1 MKISKLLNKKNSIF
15 LILFFLFAFNSYA
28 QDEPVDIWNID
39 KSKTDEQVIT
49 EEKAETTESNE
60 EIVEQQTID
69 TEDLK
74 IESEILLDQKLE
86 SKDVKIL
93 GLYDPSEN
101 GLTMQMWRNSN
112 GNELKSIFASLD
124 KIDLSKDANK
134 IIEISLLTNANY
146 PSKDIS
152 FEEFSNIKSNW
163 LIKNSNLDLIEEYLI
178 SNELLN
184 ESPELVIH
192 LINEHLSKSNLEK
205 ACQIFEK
212 SKTSPADEYLF
223 KFKLYCLINSDQ
235 KEQAQ
240 LIYDLR
246 KELGFEDKYFEKK
259 INYLLGLTEE
269 MPEEM
274 PEEISENSI
283 LDFHL
288 AHRINPNF
296 TFEPN
301 QNTSKIIW
309 SYLSSSNLLFKADQ
323 IDISDLEKISVI
335 ENATHD
341 QNYSE
346 KELYEIYK
354 KFQFNINQ
362 LLTIKDSY
370 KLLPKSE
377 GRALVYQGILL
388 TTDIPKQIEL
398 MKILKDSFLEEN
410 IGNAFDS
417 ELDKF
422 LTNIEIEDVPSNF
435 TTFYSANTNK
445 TVASENSEIKFN
457 NKILHQSKLVNYFDN
472 GYKLKEI
479 EKEVENF
486 LKKIKKNK
494 KYFISKKD
502 IIFLETLKSDGIKVS
517 EKYDDLYKIDDD
529 KEIPTD
535 IQNMIIKED
544 IGGALLR
551 IAQVIGQDNIEEIDD
566 DTIYFIISTLNKLDI
581 DPIRNRMLLKVL
593 PLKV

>member
-1 MKISKLLNKKNSIF
+1 MKISKLLNKKNSIY
-15 LILFFLFAFNSYA
+15 LIIFFLFSFNLYA

-39 KSKTDEQVIT
+39 KSKTGDQAIT
-49 EEKAETTESNE
+49 EEKVESTELNE
-60 EIVEQQTID
+60 EIVEQKTID

-74 IESEILLDQKLE
+74 IKNEILLDQKLE

-101 GLTMQMWRNSN
+101 GLSMQMWRNSN
-112 GNELKSIFASLD
+112 GDELKNIFTSLD
-124 KIDLSKDANK
+124 KIDLSKDANN
-134 IIEISLLTNANY
+134 IIRISLLTNANY
-146 PSKDIS
+146 PNKNIS

-163 LIKNSNLDLIEEYLI
+163 LIKNSNLDLIEEYLT

-184 ESPELVIH
+184 ENPKLVIH
-192 LINEHLSKSNLEK
+192 LINKHLSKSNLEK

-212 SKTSPADEYLF
+212 SKTSPEDEYLF
-223 KFKLYCLINSDQ
+223 KFKLYCLINSGE

-246 KELGFEDKYFEKK
+246 KELGFKDEYFEKK
-259 INYLLGLTEE
+259 VNYLLGLA
-269 MPEEM
+269 EEM

-288 AHRINPNF
+288 AHRTNPNF
-296 TFEPN
+296 TFEPS

-323 IDISDLEKISVI
+323 IDISDVEKISVI

-346 KELYEIYK
+346 NELYEIYK

-388 TTDIPKQIEL
+388 TTDIPKKLEL

-435 TTFYSANTNK
+435 TSFYNTNTNK
-445 TVASENSEIKFN
+445 SVASENSEIKFN

-472 GYKLKEI
+472 GYKFKEI
-479 EKEVENF
+479 EKELENF

-494 KYFISKKD
+494 KYLLSKKD
-502 IIFLETLKSDGIKVS
+502 IIFIEALKSDGIKVS

>member
-15 LILFFLFAFNSYA
+15 LILFFLFSFNSYA

-184 ESPELVIH
+184 ENPELVIH

-259 INYLLGLTEE
+259 
-269 MPEEM
+269 
-274 PEEISENSI
+274 
-283 LDFHL
+283 
-288 AHRINPNF
+288 
-296 TFEPN
+296 
-301 QNTSKIIW
+301 
-309 SYLSSSNLLFKADQ
+309 
-323 IDISDLEKISVI
+323 
-335 ENATHD
+335 
-341 QNYSE
+341 
-346 KELYEIYK
+346 
-354 KFQFNINQ
+354 
-362 LLTIKDSY
+362 
-370 KLLPKSE
+370 
-377 GRALVYQGILL
+377 
-388 TTDIPKQIEL
+388 
-398 MKILKDSFLEEN
+398 
-410 IGNAFDS
+410 
-417 ELDKF
+417 
-422 LTNIEIEDVPSNF
+422 
-435 TTFYSANTNK
+435 
-445 TVASENSEIKFN
+445 
-457 NKILHQSKLVNYFDN
+457 
-472 GYKLKEI
+472 
-479 EKEVENF
+479 
-486 LKKIKKNK
+486 
-494 KYFISKKD
+494 
-502 IIFLETLKSDGIKVS
+502 
-517 EKYDDLYKIDDD
+517 
-529 KEIPTD
+529 
-535 IQNMIIKED
+535 
-544 IGGALLR
+544 
-551 IAQVIGQDNIEEIDD
+551 
-566 DTIYFIISTLNKLDI
+566 
-581 DPIRNRMLLKVL
+581 
-593 PLKV
+593 

>member
-15 LILFFLFAFNSYA
+15 LILFFLFSFNSYA

-49 EEKAETTESNE
+49 EEKVETTESNE

-101 GLTMQMWRNSN
+101 GLSMQMWRNSN

-184 ESPELVIH
+184 ESPELVNH

-212 SKTSPADEYLF
+212 SKTSPEDEYLF

-246 KELGFEDKYFEKK
+246 KELGFEDEYFEKK
-259 INYLLGLTEE
+259 INYLLGLT
-269 MPEEM
+269 EEM

-288 AHRINPNF
+288 AHRTNPNF

-388 TTDIPKQIEL
+388 TTDIPKKLEL

-435 TTFYSANTNK
+435 TTFYSTNTNK

-502 IIFLETLKSDGIKVS
+502 IIFIESLKSDGIKVS

>member
-15 LILFFLFAFNSYA
+15 LILFFLFSFNSYA

-101 GLTMQMWRNSN
+101 GLSMQMWRNSN
-112 GNELKSIFASLD
+112 GNELKKIFASLD

-184 ESPELVIH
+184 ESPELVNH

-212 SKTSPADEYLF
+212 SKTSPEDEYLF

-246 KELGFEDKYFEKK
+246 KELGFEDEYFEKK
-259 INYLLGLTEE
+259 INYLLGLT
-269 MPEEM
+269 EEM

-288 AHRINPNF
+288 AHRTNPNF

-335 ENATHD
+335 ENATHN

-346 KELYEIYK
+346 NELYEIYK

-388 TTDIPKQIEL
+388 TTDIPKKLEL

-435 TTFYSANTNK
+435 TAFYSTNTNK

-502 IIFLETLKSDGIKVS
+502 IIFIEALKSDGIKVS

>member
-1 MKISKLLNKKNSIF
+1 MKISKLLNKKNNII
-15 LILFFLFAFNSYA
+15 LILFFLFSFNLYA

-39 KSKTDEQVIT
+39 KPKTNEQVIA
-49 EEKAETTESNE
+49 EEKVDSTESNK
-60 EIVEQQTID
+60 EIVEQQTVL

-101 GLTMQMWRNSN
+101 GLSMQMWRNSN
-112 GNELKSIFASLD
+112 GDELKNIFTSLD
-124 KIDLSKDANK
+124 KIDLSKDANN
-134 IIEISLLTNANY
+134 IIRISLLTNANY
-146 PSKDIS
+146 PSKNIS

-163 LIKNSNLDLIEEYLI
+163 LIKNSNLDLIEEYLT

-184 ESPELVIH
+184 ENPKLVSH
-192 LINEHLSKSNLEK
+192 LINKHLSKSNLEK
-205 ACQIFEK
+205 ACQFFEK
-212 SKTSPADEYLF
+212 TKTSPEDEYLF
-223 KFKLYCLINSDQ
+223 KFKLYCLINSGK

-246 KELGFEDKYFEKK
+246 KELGFKDEYFEKK
-259 INYLLGLTEE
+259 INYFLGLTQEI
-269 MPEEM
+269 

-288 AHRINPNF
+288 AHRTNPNF
-296 TFEPN
+296 TFEPS

-323 IDISDLEKISVI
+323 IDISDVEKISVI

-346 KELYEIYK
+346 NELYEIYK

-370 KLLPKSE
+370 KLLPQSE

-388 TTDIPKQIEL
+388 TTDIPKKLEL

-417 ELDKF
+417 ELDNF
-422 LTNIEIEDVPSNF
+422 LKNIEVEDVPSNY
-435 TTFYSANTNK
+435 TSFYSINTNK
-445 TVASENSEIKFN
+445 TAVSQNSEIKFN

-472 GYKLKEI
+472 GYKFKEI
-479 EKEVENF
+479 EKELEKF

-494 KYFISKKD
+494 KYFLSKKD
-502 IIFLETLKSDGIKVS
+502 IIFIEALKSDGIKVS

>member
-15 LILFFLFAFNSYA
+15 LILFFLFSFNSYA

-49 EEKAETTESNE
+49 EEKVETTESNE

-101 GLTMQMWRNSN
+101 GLSMQMWRNSN

-184 ESPELVIH
+184 ENPELVNH

-212 SKTSPADEYLF
+212 SKTSPEDEYLF

-246 KELGFEDKYFEKK
+246 KELGFEDEYFEKK
-259 INYLLGLTEE
+259 INYLLGLTD
-269 MPEEM
+269 EM

-288 AHRINPNF
+288 AHRTNPNF

-388 TTDIPKQIEL
+388 TTDIPKKLEL

-435 TTFYSANTNK
+435 TTFYSTNTNK
-445 TVASENSEIKFN
+445 TVAS
-457 NKILHQSKLVNYFDN
+457 
-472 GYKLKEI
+472 
-479 EKEVENF
+479 
-486 LKKIKKNK
+486 
-494 KYFISKKD
+494 
-502 IIFLETLKSDGIKVS
+502 
-517 EKYDDLYKIDDD
+517 
-529 KEIPTD
+529 
-535 IQNMIIKED
+535 
-544 IGGALLR
+544 
-551 IAQVIGQDNIEEIDD
+551 
-566 DTIYFIISTLNKLDI
+566 
-581 DPIRNRMLLKVL
+581 
-593 PLKV
+593 

>member
-1 MKISKLLNKKNSIF
+1 M
-15 LILFFLFAFNSYA
+15 
-28 QDEPVDIWNID
+28 
-39 KSKTDEQVIT
+39 
-49 EEKAETTESNE
+49 NE

-101 GLTMQMWRNSN
+101 GLSMQMWRNSN
-112 GNELKSIFASLD
+112 GNELKNIFASLD

-184 ESPELVIH
+184 ENPELVNH

-212 SKTSPADEYLF
+212 SKTSPEDEYLF
-223 KFKLYCLINSDQ
+223 KFKLYCLINSDE

-246 KELGFEDKYFEKK
+246 KELGFEDEYFEKNK
-259 INYLLGLTEE
+259 LFIRLNRRNARRNFRKFY
-269 MPEEM
+269 
-274 PEEISENSI
+274 

-288 AHRINPNF
+288 AHRTNPNF

-346 KELYEIYK
+346 NELYEIYK

-388 TTDIPKQIEL
+388 TTDIPKKLEL

-435 TTFYSANTNK
+435 TTFYSTNTNK

-502 IIFLETLKSDGIKVS
+502 IIFIEALKSDGIKVS

>member
-15 LILFFLFAFNSYA
+15 LILFFLFSFNSYA

-49 EEKAETTESNE
+49 EEKVETTESNE

-101 GLTMQMWRNSN
+101 GLSMQMWRNSN
-112 GNELKSIFASLD
+112 GNELKNIFSSLD

-184 ESPELVIH
+184 ENPELVNH

-246 KELGFEDKYFEKK
+246 KELGFEDEYFEKK
-259 INYLLGLTEE
+259 INYLLGLT
-269 MPEEM
+269 EEM

-288 AHRINPNF
+288 AHRTNPNF

-388 TTDIPKQIEL
+388 TTDIPKKLEL

-422 LTNIEIEDVPSNF
+422 LTNIELEDVPSNF
-435 TTFYSANTNK
+435 TTFYSINTNK
-445 TVASENSEIKFN
+445 TVANENSEIKFN

>member
-1 MKISKLLNKKNSIF
+1 MKISKLLNKKNSIY
-15 LILFFLFAFNSYA
+15 LIIFFLFSFNLYA

-39 KSKTDEQVIT
+39 KSKTDDQAIT
-49 EEKAETTESNE
+49 EEKVESTELNE
-60 EIVEQQTID
+60 EIVEQKTID

-74 IESEILLDQKLE
+74 IKNEILLDQKLE

-112 GNELKSIFASLD
+112 GDELKNIFTSLD
-124 KIDLSKDANK
+124 KIDLSKDANN
-134 IIEISLLTNANY
+134 IIRISLLTNANY
-146 PSKDIS
+146 PNKNIS

-163 LIKNSNLDLIEEYLI
+163 LIKNSNLDLIEEYLT

-184 ESPELVIH
+184 ENPKLVIY
-192 LINEHLSKSNLEK
+192 LINKHLSKSNLEK

-212 SKTSPADEYLF
+212 SKTSPEDEYLF
-223 KFKLYCLINSDQ
+223 KFKLYCLINSGE

-246 KELGFEDKYFEKK
+246 KELGFKDEYFEKK
-259 INYLLGLTEE
+259 VNYLLGLA
-269 MPEEM
+269 EEM

-288 AHRINPNF
+288 AHRTNPNF
-296 TFEPN
+296 TFEPS

-323 IDISDLEKISVI
+323 IDISDVEKISVI

-346 KELYEIYK
+346 NELYEIYK

-388 TTDIPKQIEL
+388 TTDIPKKLEL

-435 TTFYSANTNK
+435 TSFYSTNTNK
-445 TVASENSEIKFN
+445 SVASENSEIKFN

-472 GYKLKEI
+472 GYKFKEI
-479 EKEVENF
+479 EKELENF

-494 KYFISKKD
+494 KYLLSKKD
-502 IIFLETLKSDGIKVS
+502 IIFIEALKSDGIKVS

>member
-15 LILFFLFAFNSYA
+15 LILFFLFSFNSYA

-246 KELGFEDKYFEKK
+246 KELGFEDEYFEKK
-259 INYLLGLTEE
+259 INYLLGLT
-269 MPEEM
+269 EEM

-388 TTDIPKQIEL
+388 TTDIPKKLEL

-435 TTFYSANTNK
+435 TTFYSTNTNK

-502 IIFLETLKSDGIKVS
+502 IIFIEALKSDGIKVS

>member
-15 LILFFLFAFNSYA
+15 LILFFLFSFNLYA

-39 KSKTDEQVIT
+39 KSKTDEQAIT
-49 EEKAETTESNE
+49 EEKVETIESNE
-60 EIVEQQTID
+60 EITGQQTID

-86 SKDVKIL
+86 SKDIKIL

-101 GLTMQMWRNSN
+101 GLSMQMWRNSN
-112 GNELKSIFASLD
+112 GSELKNIFTSLD
-124 KIDLSKDANK
+124 KINLSKDANK

-184 ESPELVIH
+184 ENPELVNH

-212 SKTSPADEYLF
+212 SKSSPEDEYLF
-223 KFKLYCLINSDQ
+223 KFKLYCLIDSDE

-246 KELGFEDKYFEKK
+246 KELGFEDKYFEEK
-259 INYLLGLTEE
+259 INYLLGLT
-269 MPEEM
+269 EEM

-296 TFEPN
+296 AFEPN

-346 KELYEIYK
+346 NELYEIYK

-388 TTDIPKQIEL
+388 TTDVQKKLEL

-422 LTNIEIEDVPSNF
+422 LANIEIEDVPSNF

-494 KYFISKKD
+494 KYFLSKKD
-502 IIFLETLKSDGIKVS
+502 IIFIEALKSDGIKVS

>member
-1 MKISKLLNKKNSIF
+1 MKILKLLNKKNRII
-15 LILFFLFAFNSYA
+15 LILFFLSTLNLNA

-39 KSKTDEQVIT
+39 KSNKNSQILTEKDE
-49 EEKAETTESNE
+49 ESKKNIE
-60 EIVEQQTID
+60 DTPLQQTLD
-69 TEDLK
+69 TEDLI

-86 SKDVKIL
+86 SKEVKIL

-101 GLTMQMWRNSN
+101 GLSMEMRRNSN
-112 GNELKSIFASLD
+112 GDELKKIFEKLEN
-124 KIDLSKDANK
+124 IDLSNDANE

-146 PSKDIS
+146 PNKDIS

-163 LIKNSNLDLIEEYLI
+163 LIKNSNLDLIEKYLT

-184 ESPELVIH
+184 ENSDLVIH
-192 LINEHLSKSNLEK
+192 LINEHLSKANLEK
-205 ACQIFEK
+205 ACQIFED
-212 SKTSPADEYLF
+212 SRIFPTDEYVF
-223 KFKLYCLINSDQ
+223 KFKLYCLINSNET
-235 KEQAQ
+235 EQAQ

-246 KELGFEDKYFEKK
+246 KELGFEDEYFEKK
-259 INYLLGLTEE
+259 VNYLLGLSEE
-269 MPEEM
+269 I
-274 PEEISENSI
+274 PEEISEDTI

-288 AHRINPNF
+288 AHRTNPNF
-296 TFEPN
+296 IFEPN
-301 QNTSKIIW
+301 QKTSKIIW

-323 IDISDLEKISVI
+323 IDLEDLEKISVI

-346 KELYEIYK
+346 NEFYEIYK
-354 KFQFNINQ
+354 KFQFSIDQ
-362 LLTIKDSY
+362 LLTVNDSY

-388 TTDIPKQIEL
+388 TTDIPKKLEL
-398 MKILKDSFLEEN
+398 MKILKDSFIEAN
-410 IGNAFDS
+410 IGNAFDK
-417 ELDKF
+417 ELDQF
-422 LTNIEIEDVPSNF
+422 LSNIEIEDVPSNLIK
-435 TTFYSANTNK
+435 FYNSNTDK
-445 TVASENSEIKFN
+445 VISRGNSQIKFN
-457 NKILHQSKLVNYFDN
+457 NKILHQSKLVSYFEN

-479 EKEVENF
+479 EKELENF

-494 KYFISKKD
+494 KYFLSKKD
-502 IIFLETLKSDGIKVS
+502 IIFIETLKSDGVKVS
-517 EKYDDLYKIDDD
+517 EKYDDLYQVEDD